1 MGEDRQMTIEK
12 QTATSIVTWR
22 RESHLGLKM
31 SYPDSYQVTMGKENL
46 IDSHL
51 FPLKFCSCSQVF
63 LSCKTLKALSS
74 SNVTNGEVPCSKLHG
89 KCSTCVCVCAKSSQH
104 INMWKIRCRPMSM
117 PLLNSNAKCMT
128 VGHST
133 GRIFTGDLR

>member
-1 MGEDRQMTIEK
+1 MTIEK
-12 QTATSIVTWR
+12 QTATSIVVTWR

-74 SNVTNGEVPCSKLHG
+74 SNVTNGALQQVAWKIQYL
-89 KCSTCVCVCAKSSQH
+89 CVCACVCE
-104 INMWKIRCRPMSM
+104 II
-117 PLLNSNAKCMT
+117 
-128 VGHST
+128 ST
-133 GRIFTGDLR
+133 

>member
-1 MGEDRQMTIEK
+1 MTIEK
-12 QTATSIVTWR
+12 QTAASIVVFWR
-22 RESHLGLKM
+22 RESHLGLKV

-51 FPLKFCSCSQVF
+51 FPLKFCPCSQVF

-74 SNVTNGEVPCSKLHG
+74 SNVTNGALQQVARKIQYLCVP
-89 KCSTCVCVCAKSSQH
+89 VCVKSSQH
-104 INMWKIRCRPMSM
+104 INTWKIRCRPMSM

-128 VGHST
+128 VGRAT

>member
-1 MGEDRQMTIEK
+1 MTIEK

-89 KCSTCVCVCAKSSQH
+89 KCSTCVCVCEIISTYKYVEDSMSTHVDAFAKFERQVHDSGPFYRSH
-104 INMWKIRCRPMSM
+104 LHW
-117 PLLNSNAKCMT
+117 
-128 VGHST
+128 
-133 GRIFTGDLR
+133 